1 MTEIGLVHTASLF
14 TRGPESVRI
23 VRISQAAGRQRLVV
37 EGPGDEILVH
47 QLDDVMGCAQHEAE
61 LERRLVA
68 KGFRLERFT
77 AGNRR
82 RGADRRAALRGPD
95 RRRHLERVV

>member
-1 MTEIGLVHTASLF
+1 MTQIGLVQTASLF
-14 TRGPESVRI
+14 TRGSDSVRI

-37 EGPGDEILVH
+37 EGPGEETFVH

-68 KGFRLERFT
+68 TGFRLE
-77 AGNRR
+77 
-82 RGADRRAALRGPD
+82 
-95 RRRHLERVV
+95 